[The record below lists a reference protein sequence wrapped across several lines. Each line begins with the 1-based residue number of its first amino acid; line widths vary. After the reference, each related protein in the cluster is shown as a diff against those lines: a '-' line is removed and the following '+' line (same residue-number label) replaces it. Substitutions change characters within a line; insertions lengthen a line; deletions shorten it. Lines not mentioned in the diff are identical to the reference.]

1 MAVNCLFYSQW
12 CDGFEIEHT
21 GSLLRLRLAGGIVK
35 SFRPLAGVGLP
46 I

>member
-1 MAVNCLFYSQW
+1 MAVNCLFYSLW

-21 GSLLRLRLAGGIVK
+21 GSLLCLRLAGGIVK

>member
-1 MAVNCLFYSQW
+1 MAVNCLFCNQW

-21 GSLLRLRLAGGIVK
+21 GSLLCLRLAGGIVK